1 MPTALRLKSGR
12 QSVVSA
18 YMDVVLGNHATTV
31 ALDEIEVPQ
40 GAVVVGGGVTVTEVF
55 NSTSSDVLDIGDS
68 GTANRYK
75 NDVDL
80 QALGFTALV
89 PTGYVYTAPSK
100 IKGVWVSGG
109 GSPTTGAYTLRVDY
123 IVRGRA
129 DLGPQGLDT

>member
-1 MPTALRLKSGR
+1 MTTAVRIKSGR

-18 YMDVVLGNHATTV
+18 YLDVVLANHATTV
-31 ALDEIEVPQ
+31 ALSEIHVPAGAVIVG
-40 GAVVVGGGVTVTEVF
+40 GAVVVTEVF
-55 NSTSSDVLDIGDS
+55 NSTSTDVLDIGDS

-75 NDVDL
+75 NDVNL
-80 QALGFTALV
+80 QALGLTALV
-89 PTGYVYTAPSK
+89 PTGYVYTEPSY

-109 GSPTTGAYTLRVDY
+109 GTPTTGAYTLRVDY